1 MALAAA
7 AAALV
12 AEVEEEAAVVVV
24 GAEEEAVVGA
34 VVVDV
39 KSCHPDNGFTGFCH
53 DDHACVCSFLRPKVT
68 YATDF

>member
-7 AAALV
+7 AVAPV

-24 GAEEEAVVGA
+24 GAEEEAVAG
-34 VVVDV
+34 VVADV
-39 KSCHPDNGFTGFCH
+39 KSCYLDNGFTDFRH
-53 DDHACVCSFLRPKVT
+53 DDHACVCSFLRPKAA